1 MVRTGL
7 LFGAFVVLATGA
19 LPSPVAAAEGEGAV
33 PAPPAASPEPMP
45 AASPA
50 APASVPAPAGAP
62 EPDPPTSAGVPM
74 VAATAQTASAAKYG
88 LGLRGRVTS
97 VPKWMLGLFL
107 DESVPLTS
115 YTAGAEFFRRSG
127 NFDLVIG
134 VAYQNLSPKD
144 GNWLG
149 SGNDRS
155 TDVDF
160 IQFRSLGAWSLDAAF
175 ILHTDFNE
183 YIGMHY
189 GGGVGIGIVTGK
201 MLRTSNGSPGCASDP
216 GSVVNCHPI
225 VCTTGPCTEA
235 QLRLTEGGGNEGPGN
250 PVRFAD
256 NHVPSIYPIVN
267 LVTGLDVRLPTVPGF
282 AIKLDVGYF
291 FPYFFGGLSAA
302 YQI

>member
-1 MVRTGL
+1 MVRAGL
-7 LFGAFVVLATGA
+7 VVGAFVVLAIGTGI
-19 LPSPVAAAEGEGAV
+19 SPAAAAEPEGAI
-33 PAPPAASPEPMP
+33 PAPV
-45 AASPA
+45 PA
-50 APASVPAPAGAP
+50 APPPPSTSAPAPAGAP
-62 EPDPPTSAGVPM
+62 EPYPTSESAGVPM
-74 VAATAQTASAAKYG
+74 VAASDQAASAAKYG
-88 LGLRGRVTS
+88 IGLRGRVIS
-97 VPKWMLGLFL
+97 IPRWMLGLFL

-115 YTAGAEFFRRSG
+115 YSAGAEVFRRTG
-127 NFDLVIG
+127 NFDLVLG

-149 SGNDRS
+149 AGNDRS

-160 IQFRSLGAWSLDAAF
+160 IQFRNLGSWSFDAAF

-189 GGGVGIGIVTGK
+189 GGGIGVGIVTGK
-201 MLRTSNGSPGCASDP
+201 MLRTSNGSDGCATDP

-256 NHVPSIYPIVN
+256 NHIPAIYPIVN
-267 LVTGLDVRLPTVPGF
+267 LITGLDVRLPTVPGF

>member
-1 MVRTGL
+1 MV
-7 LFGAFVVLATGA
+7 
-19 LPSPVAAAEGEGAV
+19 
-33 PAPPAASPEPMP
+33 
-45 AASPA
+45 
-50 APASVPAPAGAP
+50 
-62 EPDPPTSAGVPM
+62 D
-74 VAATAQTASAAKYG
+74 ATAQAPSAAKFG
-88 LGLRGRVTS
+88 FGVRGRVTS
-97 VPKWMLGLFL
+97 VPRWMLGLFL

-160 IQFRSLGAWSLDAAF
+160 IQFRNLASWSLDAAF
-175 ILHTDFNE
+175 ILHTEFNE

-189 GGGVGIGIVTGK
+189 GGGVGIGIITGK
-201 MLRTSNGSPGCASDP
+201 MLRTSNGSAGCATDP
-216 GSVVNCHPI
+216 GSVVDSTRSFVRPAPAPKVNCAPPRGEE
-225 VCTTGPCTEA
+225 TRAADAGPF
-235 QLRLTEGGGNEGPGN
+235 P
-250 PVRFAD
+250 D
-256 NHVPSIYPIVN
+256 NRVPTVYPIVN